1 MNKEE
6 QRYPSSIGDLLAL
19 KLQQL
24 QSEKKLKGD
33 QALFKVDYRE
43 EAAKAPFQFD
53 TARSRLHRTGCRAIP
68 ASSRTALFGLWRMRP
83 EERQYACPK
92 CRPSPERDTTMN
104 QNFTSDLIY
113 GVLSILDQFGNVLR
127 ERGREYRSS
136 KNGNEAELSVEGF
149 YQNLGEREKEV
160 LDVVLASL
168 DGALRTIHDLD
179 SDLGGSNGKNG
190 NSGDGVESN

>member
-1 MNKEE
+1 MNKGE

-24 QSEKKLKGD
+24 HSEKKLKGD
-33 QALFKVDYRE
+33 QALFRVDYRK

-68 ASSRTALFGLWRMRP
+68 ASSKTAVFGLWRMHP
-83 EERQYACPK
+83 EERHLACPK
-92 CRPSPERDTTMN
+92 CRPSPERDTTMD
-104 QNFTSDLIY
+104 QKFTSDLIY

-136 KNGNEAELSVEGF
+136 KNGTEAELSVEDF

-160 LDVVLASL
+160 LDVVLSSL
-168 DGALRTIHDLD
+168 DGALKTLHDLD
-179 SDLGGSNGKNG
+179 RNLGGSNGKNG
-190 NSGDGVESN
+190 NSSDGVESN

>member
-1 MNKEE
+1 MNKGE

-24 QSEKKLKGD
+24 HSEKKLKGD
-33 QALFKVDYRE
+33 QALFRVDYRK

-53 TARSRLHRTGCRAIP
+53 TVRSRLHRTGCRAIP
-68 ASSRTALFGLWRMRP
+68 ASSKTATFGLWRMHP
-83 EERQYACPK
+83 EERHFACPK
-92 CRPSPERDTTMN
+92 CRPSPERDTTMD
-104 QNFTSDLIY
+104 QKFTSDLIY

-136 KNGNEAELSVEGF
+136 KNGTEAELSVEDF

-160 LDVVLASL
+160 LDVVLSSL
-168 DGALRTIHDLD
+168 DGALKTVHDLD
-179 SDLGGSNGKNG
+179 RNLGGSNGKNG
-190 NSGDGVESN
+190 NSSDGVESN